1 MLKSP
6 SNWLLYCLNIISY
19 KKDKLVL
26 DLACGRGRHSV
37 FLSNLGFYVV
47 SVDISEIYLNSF
59 NGSNIEKICKDV
71 ENIKNWPLYNKLF
84 DIVLVTNF
92 LNREIFPFILNSIC
106 HGGDLIYE
114 TFSQGNQKFGK
125 PRNKKFILRTEE
137 LLEITQSLSVICYE
151 RLKVESYFS
160 GSVKQRILVK
170 NV

>member
-1 MLKSP
+1 MIKSP
-6 SNWLLYCLNIISY
+6 SNWLLYCLSIINY
-19 KKDKLVL
+19 KKNYLVL
-26 DLACGRGRHSV
+26 DLACGSGRHSV

-47 SVDISEIYLNSF
+47 SVDISEIHLSNFS
-59 NGSNIEKICKDV
+59 GSNIEKICRDI

-92 LNREIFPFILNSIC
+92 LNREIFPFMIDSLR
-106 HGGDLIYE
+106 HGGYLIYE

-125 PRNKKFILRTEE
+125 PKNKDFILRTGE
-137 LLEITQSLSVICYE
+137 LLDITENLSLICYE

-160 GSVKQRILVK
+160 GSVKQRILAK